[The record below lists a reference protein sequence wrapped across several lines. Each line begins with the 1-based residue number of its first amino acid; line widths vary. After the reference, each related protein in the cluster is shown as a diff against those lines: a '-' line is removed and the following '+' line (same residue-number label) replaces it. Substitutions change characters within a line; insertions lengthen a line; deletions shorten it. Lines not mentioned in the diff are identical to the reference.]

1 MGGQANILYVWASVK
16 GPILKTGYTVLYEMS
31 LLHFKVVHAVQT
43 HTHTQAFLRNE
54 SMQTCDI
61 LCSCVML
68 RVNKVIL

>member
-43 HTHTQAFLRNE
+43 HTHTHTRAGVSQE
-54 SMQTCDI
+54 
-61 LCSCVML
+61 
-68 RVNKVIL
+68 